1 MAEEKKTNSA
11 PAKAVTAV
19 KKDETAKLSFWQ
31 KVCKWFREMKSELKK
46 VIWPT
51 GEQLTKNTLVSV
63 GMIII
68 SSIVIWGFD
77 EIAQLLVKALLTLA
91 G

>member
-1 MAEEKKTNSA
+1 MAEEVKKTNSA

-19 KKDETAKLSFWQ
+19 KKDDTELNLWQ

-46 VIWPT
+46 VVWPT
-51 GEQLTKNTLVSV
+51 KKQLTNNTLVSL
-63 GMIII
+63 GMMVI
-68 SSIVIWGFD
+68 SAIVIWGFD
-77 EIAQLLVKALLTLA
+77 QIAQLLVKALLTFA